1 MFKMLFE
8 HIFVLAAFLVGAVED
23 LLLYHPVI
31 LFFFV
36 RFFAMP
42 VCLCVKMH
50 IIIDN
55 KKNH

>member
-1 MFKMLFE
+1 MLFE

-42 VCLCVKMH
+42 VLLMC
-50 IIIDN
+50 
-55 KKNH
+55 KNAHHNRQ